1 MNDKDSSKSKQI
13 SHIIFI
19 TGGTK
24 SGKSEFAEYLAKG
37 ESGLSYVALSEI
49 NPEDN
54 NWKEKINSHQKRRPK
69 NWKLIETTNLLET
82 LSEEHGPLLID
93 SIGGFVMEN
102 IIREDKEWV
111 TKMNSLINLLKKRKR
126 ITFIVGEQV
135 GWSLVS
141 EYKIGNTYIERI
153 GQLQK
158 KITKISKD
166 NWLAINGRAIKIDEI
181 SLEIPT

>member
-1 MNDKDSSKSKQI
+1 MTVENTSISKNL

-24 SGKSEFAEYLAKG
+24 SGKSEFAEHLAKD
-37 ESGLSYVALSEI
+37 SINLRYIALSEN
-49 NPEDN
+49 NPNDEE
-54 NWKEKINSHQKRRPK
+54 WQKKINLHRKRRPK
-69 NWKLIETTNLLET
+69 DWKLIETTDLLNT
-82 LSEEHGPLLID
+82 LSKEDGPLLID
-93 SIGGFVMEN
+93 SIGGFVMESIDIEN
-102 IIREDKEWV
+102 KKWL
-111 TKMNSLINLLKKRKR
+111 TKMHSLIFLLKKRR
-126 ITFIVGEQV
+126 NITFIVGEQV

-153 GQLQK
+153 GELQK